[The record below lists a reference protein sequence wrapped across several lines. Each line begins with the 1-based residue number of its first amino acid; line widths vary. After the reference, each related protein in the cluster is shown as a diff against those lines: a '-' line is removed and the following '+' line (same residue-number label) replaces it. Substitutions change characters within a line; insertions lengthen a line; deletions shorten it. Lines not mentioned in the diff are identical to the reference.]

1 MILSYTEAIQYPNPM
16 LVTESQPY
24 GTKFKKSLS
33 NVSGNY
39 LSTILGMCNFIK
51 FNQAASQVQPGWRPF
66 YWDLYC
72 ICSSDDQYLD
82 SEVFDSISFVKT
94 QTHTTKC
101 KKPNDELFL
110 FIFFFKKGHLT
121 GTTFPSEVTPCRC
134 ACFGRPNLSWMDI
147 QTKQQTMNRYSLAWQ
162 QWIGIAA
169 SESTHLAT

>member
-39 LSTILGMCNFIK
+39 LSTILGMSNFIK

-110 FIFFFKKGHLT
+110 FIFFLRKVTWRVLL
-121 GTTFPSEVTPCRC
+121 FPVK
-134 ACFGRPNLSWMDI
+134 W
-147 QTKQQTMNRYSLAWQ
+147 
-162 QWIGIAA
+162 
-169 SESTHLAT
+169 HLADVLVLVGQIWVGRISKPSSRPWTVTHSPDSSE